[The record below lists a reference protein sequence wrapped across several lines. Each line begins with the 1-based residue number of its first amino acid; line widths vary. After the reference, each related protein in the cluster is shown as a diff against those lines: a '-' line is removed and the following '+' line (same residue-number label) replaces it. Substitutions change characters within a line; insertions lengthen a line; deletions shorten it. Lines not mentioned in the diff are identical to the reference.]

1 MSDTP
6 TFLGALQGAD
16 MLLIDGLHA
25 WQFELN
31 EQATDEQVLLSVECM
46 DGRTRR
52 VWHFSAAA
60 VAAARAGEVADS
72 WRVEGAD
79 AVHEV
84 VCLGAIGADNDDDD
98 EEGPDEA

>member
-6 TFLGALQGAD
+6 TFLAALQGAD

-25 WQFELN
+25 WQFELD
-31 EQATDEQVLLSVECM
+31 EQASGEQLQLTVECI

-52 VWHFSAAA
+52 VWQFTAAA

-72 WRVEGAD
+72 WWVAGAD
-79 AVHEV
+79 AEHEV
-84 VCLGAIGADNDDDD
+84 VCLGAIGADNSDD
-98 EEGPDEA
+98 EDEPDEA

>member
-6 TFLGALQGAD
+6 TFIDALQGAD

-25 WQFELN
+25 WQFEFD
-31 EQATDEQVLLSVECM
+31 EQATEHQIQLTVECM

-52 VWHFSAAA
+52 VWQFTAAA
-60 VAAARAGEVADS
+60 VAAAHTGESADS
-72 WRVEGAD
+72 WRVADAD

-98 EEGPDEA
+98 EPDEA